1 MQKRIKECIKNA
13 GISQREL
20 AERMNMTPIGLNF
33 IANSQM
39 PKIETF
45 EKVAKALNIPVWRLM
60 FSDDEIEDIRQS
72 APVKSEVTDVFCC
85 PKCGASLKVIPTDE

>member
-1 MQKRIKECIKNA
+1 MQNRIKECIKNA

-33 IANSQM
+33 LANSQM

-45 EKVAKALNIPVWRLM
+45 EKVAKALDIPVWKLM
-60 FSDDEIEDIRQS
+60 FSDEEIEDIRNS
-72 APVKSEVTDVFCC
+72 APVKNEVTDVFCC
-85 PKCGASLKVIPTDE
+85 PRCGTPLKVVPIDE